1 MKKIYFSLVLLAG
14 IYGGQVAGQFR
25 MNWYSTPKKNNEKYF
40 LSLGYGFGQA
50 YWFSE
55 LSRTSIYDKQG
66 STIESGDF
74 KFRANNT
81 TTFYDLNVLFPVQN
95 FRLGLGMN
103 FEKFFLTRLEL
114 KNSITTNKVIIY
126 DESFRFDKIFAQ
138 FEFPFWPD
146 ARSKFSL
153 SANGRIGFFS
163 FNNVDR
169 INLFG
174 SDALA
179 SSMFFTV
186 SPVADVQVYPG
197 IFIFIQPF
205 AEYKYF
211 RNPSVDEGGLVIH
224 NIFTYSGMI
233 GIRIDPSMADDYR

>member
-1 MKKIYFSLVLLAG
+1 MKKTYLILVLLAG
-14 IYGGQVAGQFR
+14 LSSGKLLAQFR
-25 MNWYSTPKKNNEKYF
+25 MNWYSQPKQNNEKYF
-40 LSLGYGFGQA
+40 LSVGYGWGKA
-50 YWFSE
+50 YWYSE
-55 LSRTSIYDKQG
+55 LSRTSIYDKTG

-81 TTFYDLNVLFPVQN
+81 TTFYDLNVIFPVQN

-114 KNSITTNKVIIY
+114 KESVTTNKVIIY

-138 FEFPFWPD
+138 VEFPFFPE
-146 ARSKFSL
+146 ARAKYSL
-153 SANGRIGFFS
+153 SLNGRVGFFS

-174 SDALA
+174 NDALA
-179 SSMFFTV
+179 SSMFFAV
-186 SPVADVQVYPG
+186 SPVADVQLFPG
-197 IFIFIQPF
+197 IFLFIQPF

-211 RNPSVDEGGLVIH
+211 KNPAVDEGGVVIH

-233 GIRIDPSMADDYR
+233 GIRIDPSMADEYR